1 MRAAFPKDL
10 VTPSVA
16 VDYNSVK
23 YAIRLDNKLV
33 VNQACFPRFTC
44 RVVDLG
50 RFPYKQQVEAAI
62 TEDHATVKQDGKKS
76 ATSFTAPLRFGRV
89 AQTS

>member
-1 MRAAFPKDL
+1 MVESSDAPKVREELDFRRVFQLFTRAAFLKDL
-10 VTPSVA
+10 VAPSVA

-23 YAIRLDNKLV
+23 YAIRLDAKLV

-50 RFPYKQQVEAAI
+50 RFPYK
-62 TEDHATVKQDGKKS
+62 
-76 ATSFTAPLRFGRV
+76 
-89 AQTS
+89 